1 MLCLGG
7 MLLSLFLAAQAATP
21 VAADL
26 SAFKP
31 FLGAC
36 WRTEFSATVSDTHC
50 FEAMYGGAHVR
61 DRHEVKSDG
70 KTVYAGE
77 TIYSADGPDLVFTY
91 VNSLGGVGF
100 GKVGTTNS
108 VLGFKG
114 SMRASPDKGQEP
126 IDSEWRVVDA
136 DHYEVRNLGA
146 AKSDPKDKPLLF
158 TRVIEAKPR

>member
-1 MLCLGG
+1 
-7 MLLSLFLAAQAATP
+7 MLLAFILASQASPA
-21 VAADL
+21 VANL

-31 FLGAC
+31 FVGAC

-91 VNSLGGVGF
+91 VNSLGGVGV
-100 GKVGTTNS
+100 GKVGTTNA
-108 VLGFKG
+108 VLGFTG
-114 SMRASPDKGQEP
+114 SMRASPDKAQEP
-126 IDSEWRVVDA
+126 IDSEWRLVDA
-136 DHYEVRNLGA
+136 DHYEVRNLGG
-146 AKSDPKDKPLLF
+146 AKSGPPDKPLVF
-158 TRVIEAKPR
+158 TRVAEAKPK